1 MFFGFY
7 FFDVVKEEC
16 ELLTQIISLY
26 RKNIVLI
33 SYIACGNYE
42 IIIDKKNLGYPD
54 IEDIETESLKEYLP
68 ELNNLKDWN
77 IIRYIPENEIRLI
90 RQQMET
96 VYINKYVPR
105 LFIYSDFDLLN
116 FDFIFDENIA
126 KVLNIVK
133 KFNNNENLNEIR
145 EWNRH
150 YINLYRNNYR
160 TFIFYCLLKYQSD

>member
-7 FFDVVKEEC
+7 FFDDDKEEC

-33 SYIACGNYE
+33 SYITCGNYE

-77 IIRYIPENEIRLI
+77 IIRYIPDNEIRLI

-116 FDFIFDENIA
+116 FDFIFDENMA

>member
-7 FFDVVKEEC
+7 FFDDDKEEC

-33 SYIACGNYE
+33 SYITCGNYE

-77 IIRYIPENEIRLI
+77 IIRYIPDKEIRLI

-116 FDFIFDENIA
+116 FDFIFDENMA

>member
-7 FFDVVKEEC
+7 FFDDDKEEC

-33 SYIACGNYE
+33 SYITCGNYE

-96 VYINKYVPR
+96 VYINKYIPR

-116 FDFIFDENIA
+116 FDFIFDENMA

>member
-7 FFDVVKEEC
+7 FFDDDKEEC

-33 SYIACGNYE
+33 SYITCGNYE

-116 FDFIFDENIA
+116 FDFIFDENMA